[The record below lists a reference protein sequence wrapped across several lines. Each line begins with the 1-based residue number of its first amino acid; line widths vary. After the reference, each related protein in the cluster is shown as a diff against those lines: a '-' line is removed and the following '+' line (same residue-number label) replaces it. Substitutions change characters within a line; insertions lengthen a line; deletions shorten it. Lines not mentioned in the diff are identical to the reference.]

1 MKQELQQR
9 SKTTVKTHEEI
20 IAIIDELKAYEEKY
34 KEYNL
39 SAITV
44 PGKIEE
50 VLVEFEPVG
59 PEFLDTKSSKASLK
73 DKFARRKKRQKR

>member
-1 MKQELQQR
+1 MEQEVQQR

-20 IAIIDELKAYEEKY
+20 IAIIDELKAYKEKY
-34 KEYNL
+34 KEYDL
-39 SAITV
+39 STITV

-50 VLVEFEPVG
+50 VLVEFEPVD
-59 PEFLDTKSSKASLK
+59 PEFLDTESSKTSLR